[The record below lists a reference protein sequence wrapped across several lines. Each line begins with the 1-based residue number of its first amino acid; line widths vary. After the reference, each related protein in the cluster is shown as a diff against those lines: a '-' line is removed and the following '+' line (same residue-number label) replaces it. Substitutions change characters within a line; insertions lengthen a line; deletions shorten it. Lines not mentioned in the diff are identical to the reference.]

1 MRIVV
6 LCESGR
12 GQSTLAALVGK
23 ALGEA
28 GIPFETADSPGSSAD
43 DLLADPARLARNAA
57 AVAGRER
64 AAGGR
69 VVVEVKP
76 VAPMVAANGR
86 TQRRLPLGNGQVL
99 LVEEGED
106 ALHLA
111 TEAGGCPGEVDYY
124 IAMIDKSGV
133 TTYCNAGDANVSLV
147 SGLKEAD
154 RVE

>member
-76 VAPMVAANGR
+76 TPAVTANGR

-99 LVEEGED
+99 LVEEGKD